1 MTTTLKKALA
11 LAMCLSMLVLAV
23 PGFASGEATGPEAN
37 AARETVNIRFSQYAN
52 SVDDQEG
59 MANDPI
65 KKAIEQ
71 AVNIT
76 LEYDTGIEGYDDR
89 LSTEL
94 AVGMAPDLF
103 PTWGEATKI
112 RQFAEEEAVY
122 DIAAIINA
130 EPERYPILYK
140 IINTDEYK
148 MYNKMYTGDEN
159 KAYAIYSF
167 SARAYPSFA
176 GVPAYN
182 TAILE
187 EVNDGKVPATVDEFV
202 AFTQKAVEAGY
213 SGWWPYNAKLTNWAE
228 IDGTIARPQ
237 GTSLRTP
244 ATYDWMWTGFV
255 PDDESKIGTEEEHW
269 TLMTVS
275 DESKEVM
282 KILAEM
288 YANDGIHNGVGTLV
302 DEDDGYAA
310 FNNKTLASYGYSY
323 GYYTQFKKLY
333 DSWMKAHPDDGSLA
347 DLTLGTALTD
357 SEGNWPRVYDV
368 PSYVGAHYFIPTS
381 CAYPDRVLDLVEFLA
396 SEEGQNLLFRGIEG
410 LTYTMDGDTVV
421 YNLDEFVNIN
431 KSYGYPNPDRCR
443 YMWFSYLFC
452 ASEMKLDLENND
464 WWDAVTTPYDN
475 TLDWAEGEARE
486 CYQYAIDTVQA
497 FVDNVYVQLPSYY
510 GLAALDA
517 EWGKVQTTLFEITNR
532 YLSQMLGGQL
542 DVETGWEQYRAEFEA
557 AGGPA
562 LEEAVN
568 EAIREARENFG

>member
-11 LAMCLSMLVLAV
+11 LAMCLTMLVLAV

-37 AARETVNIRFSQYAN
+37 AAREMVNIRFSQYAN

-187 EVNDGKVPATVDEFV
+187 EVNEGKVPATVDEFV

-255 PDDESKIGTEEEHW
+255 PDDESKIGTDEEHW

-310 FNNKTLASYGYSY
+310 FNNGTLASYGYSY

-333 DSWMKAHPDDGSLA
+333 DSWMKAHPDDGKLS

-357 SEGNWPRVYDV
+357 NDGNWMRVYDV

-452 ASEMKLDLENND
+452 ASEMKLDLVNND

-510 GLAALDA
+510 GLAALDS
-517 EWGKVQTTLFEITNR
+517 EWADVQTTLYEITNR
-532 YLSQMLGGQL
+532 YLAQILGGQIDL
-542 DVETGWEQYRAEFEA
+542 DTGWEQYREEFNA
-557 AGGPA
+557 AGGPE
-562 LEEAVN
+562 LEQAVN

>member
-11 LAMCLSMLVLAV
+11 LAMCLTMLVLAV

-37 AARETVNIRFSQYAN
+37 AAREMVNIRFSQYAN

-187 EVNDGKVPATVDEFV
+187 EVNEGKVPATVDEFV

-228 IDGTIARPQ
+228 IDGTIAKPL

-255 PDDESKIGTEEEHW
+255 PDDESKIGTDEEHW

-310 FNNKTLASYGYSY
+310 FNNGTLASYGYSY

-347 DLTLGTALTD
+347 DLTLGTCLL
-357 SEGNWPRVYDV
+357 Y
-368 PSYVGAHYFIPTS
+368 TS
-381 CAYPDRVLDLVEFLA
+381 
-396 SEEGQNLLFRGIEG
+396 
-410 LTYTMDGDTVV
+410 
-421 YNLDEFVNIN
+421 
-431 KSYGYPNPDRCR
+431 
-443 YMWFSYLFC
+443 
-452 ASEMKLDLENND
+452 
-464 WWDAVTTPYDN
+464 DAAD
-475 TLDWAEGEARE
+475 D
-486 CYQYAIDTVQA
+486 
-497 FVDNVYVQLPSYY
+497 
-510 GLAALDA
+510 
-517 EWGKVQTTLFEITNR
+517 
-532 YLSQMLGGQL
+532 
-542 DVETGWEQYRAEFEA
+542 
-557 AGGPA
+557 
-562 LEEAVN
+562 
-568 EAIREARENFG
+568 

>member
-11 LAMCLSMLVLAV
+11 LAMCLTMLVLAV

-37 AARETVNIRFSQYAN
+37 AAREMVNIRFSQYAN

-187 EVNDGKVPATVDEFV
+187 EVNEGKVPATVDEFV

-282 KILAEM
+282 KTLAEM

-333 DSWMKAHPDDGSLA
+333 DSWMKAHPDDGKLS

-357 SEGNWPRVYDV
+357 NDGNWMRVYDV

-396 SEEGQNLLFRGIEG
+396 SEDGQNLLFRGIEG

-452 ASEMKLDLENND
+452 ASEMKLDLVNND